1 MKKLGVVL
9 ASALAAGLFFGC
21 SNDSDDNNMGLLLAV
36 ANGGSSSITANLPEN
51 VGANELAGKSFNNES
66 VLGNQ
71 TISETIS
78 FDNNTVT
85 STAIVNYPENKE
97 NGTKAYTYTTISTKR
112 YSYNAET
119 KNLYYSYLSSSD
131 KTIYTNDANEKFE
144 QPSMTFSTEKEY
156 STKMKDFF
164 KNLSKI
170 KGKEYTEEQLNQ
182 RITDNLKNIRQQ
194 VYSLSLQY
202 DLPTAYTDKN
212 NETPLTP
219 DQISF
224 YNKYITMMEKANKR
238 TIRCHAYKL
247 EGNNLKLYYN
257 SGNLP
262 AGIKFGGIYNGT
274 YDFSADI
281 KNNIGSVGN
290 ININALQIIDP
301 DNSLGAKKF
310 TPSISFNNG
319 ESFNGESFKV
329 TSASDNSVTGILQLP
344 DSTSK
349 KITLK
354 LENKTTADKTTVTV
368 KIPLITPQ
376 GEVVDYVEYGTFEI
390 PYNKDLP
397 YYYTTY
403 TKCE

>member
-51 VGANELAGKSFNNES
+51 VGANELAGKSFQFASDSYNRA
-66 VLGNQ
+66 
-71 TISETIS
+71 IS

-85 STAIVNYPENKE
+85 FTTTISSPEDQE
-97 NGTKAYTYTTISTKR
+97 NGTRAYKMTNIITKR

-119 KNLYYSYLSSSD
+119 KNLYYTNSSSSG

-144 QPSMTFSTEKEY
+144 QPSMTFSTEEEY
-156 STKMKDFF
+156 STKMKDFLKKF
-164 KNLSKI
+164 NKFTGNES
-170 KGKEYTEEQLNQ
+170 TDEELNKTINAYL
-182 RITDNLKNIRQQ
+182 RMYRSQ
-194 VYSLSLQY
+194 VYQLSSQY
-202 DLPTAYTDKN
+202 NLPTAYTDEN
-212 NETPLTP
+212 CETPLTP

-224 YNKYITMMEKANKR
+224 YNKYDTMQEKANER
-238 TIRCHAYKL
+238 TIECHAYKL

-274 YDFSADI
+274 YNFSADI
-281 KNNIGSVGN
+281 KNNGISVGN
-290 ININALQIIDP
+290 ININVFEIIDP
-301 DNSLGAKKF
+301 NNSLGAKDF
-310 TPSISFNNG
+310 TPSISFNG
-319 ESFNGESFKV
+319 SSFKV
-329 TSASDNSVTGILQLP
+329 TSASDDSVTGLLEGA
-344 DSTSK
+344 

-354 LENKTTADKTTVTV
+354 LENETTEEKTTVTI
-368 KIPLITPQ
+368 KMPI
-376 GEVVDYVEYGTFEI
+376 GNGDYEPFGTFEI
-390 PYNKDLP
+390 PYNKALP
-397 YYYTTY
+397 DYYTTY

>member
-51 VGANELAGKSFNNES
+51 VGANELAGKSFQFASDSYNRA
-66 VLGNQ
+66 
-71 TISETIS
+71 IS

-85 STAIVNYPENKE
+85 FTTTISSPEDQE
-97 NGTKAYTYTTISTKR
+97 NGTRAYKMTNIITKR

-119 KNLYYSYLSSSD
+119 KNLYYTNSSSSG

-144 QPSMTFSTEKEY
+144 QPSMTFSTEEEY
-156 STKMKDFF
+156 SAKLKDFF

-170 KGKEYTEEQLNQ
+170 QGKELTDEQLNQ
-182 RITDNLKNIRQQ
+182 QINLYLGFIRNA
-194 VYSLSLQY
+194 VYNLSLQY

-224 YNKYITMMEKANKR
+224 YNKYDTMQEKANER
-238 TIRCHAYKL
+238 TIGCHAYKL

-281 KNNIGSVGN
+281 KNNGISIGT
-290 ININALQIIDP
+290 ININVFEIIDP
-301 DNSLGAKKF
+301 NNSLGAKDF
-310 TPSISFNNG
+310 TPSISFNG
-319 ESFNGESFKV
+319 SSFKV
-329 TSASDNSVTGILQLP
+329 TSASDDSVTGIWKVP
-344 DSTSK
+344 DLISE

-354 LENKTTADKTTVTV
+354 LENDTTVAGKTTVTI
-368 KIPLITPQ
+368 KMPM
-376 GEVVDYVEYGTFEI
+376 GNGDYEPFGTFEI
-390 PYNKDLP
+390 PYNKALP
-397 YYYTTY
+397 DYYTTY

>member
-36 ANGGSSSITANLPEN
+36 ANGGNSSITANLPEN
-51 VGANELAGKSFNNES
+51 VGTNELAGKSFRSES
-66 VLGNQ
+66 EYSDL
-71 TISETIS
+71 TLSHTIS

-85 STAIVNYPENKE
+85 FTTTGNYPENKE
-97 NGTKAYTYTTISTKR
+97 NGTKAYTYTTIITKP

-119 KNLYYSYLSSSD
+119 KNLYYTNSISSG

-144 QPSMTFSTEKEY
+144 LLSDMTFSTEKECAA
-156 STKMKDFF
+156 KFEDFYKKLNKF
-164 KNLSKI
+164 TGNEFTDEELKQNINQQLMSIRTEVAYLS
-170 KGKEYTEEQLNQ
+170 
-182 RITDNLKNIRQQ
+182 
-194 VYSLSLQY
+194 SQY

-212 NETPLTP
+212 YETPLTP
-219 DQISF
+219 AQISF

-238 TIRCHAYKL
+238 TIICQAYKL

-274 YDFSADI
+274 YNFSADI
-281 KNNIGSVGN
+281 KKNGLPAGT

-301 DNSLGAKKF
+301 DNSLGAKNF
-310 TPSISFNNG
+310 TPSITVGGLSL
-319 ESFNGESFKV
+319 KV
-329 TSASDNSVTGILQLP
+329 TSASDNSVTGIWKTQGL
-344 DSTSK
+344 SE

-354 LENKTTADKTTVTV
+354 LENETTTEKTTVTI
-368 KIPLITPQ
+368 KMQ
-376 GEVVDYVEYGTFEI
+376 EGDYAVTFGTFEI
-390 PYNKDLP
+390 PYNKALP
-397 YYYTTY
+397 DYYTTY

>member
-51 VGANELAGKSFNNES
+51 VGANELAGKSFQFASDSYNRA
-66 VLGNQ
+66 
-71 TISETIS
+71 IS

-85 STAIVNYPENKE
+85 FTTSILYPEDQE
-97 NGTKAYTYTTISTKR
+97 NGTRTYKMTNIITKR

-119 KNLYYSYLSSSD
+119 KNLYYTNSSSSG

-144 QPSMTFSTEKEY
+144 PSSMTFSTEEEY
-156 STKMKDFF
+156 SAKMKDFYKKLNKF
-164 KNLSKI
+164 TGNES
-170 KGKEYTEEQLNQ
+170 TDEELNQ
-182 RITDNLKNIRQQ
+182 IINGNLELIRNQ
-194 VYSLSLQY
+194 VYHLSSKY
-202 DLPTAYTDKN
+202 NLPTAYTDEN
-212 NETPLTP
+212 CETPLTP

-224 YNKYITMMEKANKR
+224 LNKYNTMLEKANKR
-238 TIRCHAYKL
+238 TIECHAYKL
-247 EGNNLKLYYN
+247 EENNLKLSY

-290 ININALQIIDP
+290 ININVFEIIDP
-301 DNSLGAKKF
+301 TNSLGAKNF
-310 TPSISFNNG
+310 TPSISFNG
-319 ESFNGESFKV
+319 SSFKV
-329 TSASDNSVTGILQLP
+329 TSASDNSVTGIWQVSDLI
-344 DSTSK
+344 SE

-354 LENKTTADKTTVTV
+354 LENETTTEKTTVTI
-368 KIPLITPQ
+368 KMPI
-376 GEVVDYVEYGTFEI
+376 GNGDYETFGTFEI

-397 YYYTTY
+397 DYYTTY

>member
-51 VGANELAGKSFNNES
+51 VGANELAGKSFQFASDSYNRA
-66 VLGNQ
+66 
-71 TISETIS
+71 IS

-85 STAIVNYPENKE
+85 FTTTISSPEDQE
-97 NGTKAYTYTTISTKR
+97 NGTRAYKMTNIITKR

-119 KNLYYSYLSSSD
+119 KNLYYTNSSSSG

-144 QPSMTFSTEKEY
+144 QPSMTFSTEEEY
-156 STKMKDFF
+156 STKMKDFLKKLNKF
-164 KNLSKI
+164 TGNES
-170 KGKEYTEEQLNQ
+170 TDEELNKTINVSL
-182 RITDNLKNIRQQ
+182 RMYRSQ
-194 VYSLSLQY
+194 VYQLSSQY
-202 DLPTAYTDKN
+202 NLPTAYTDEN
-212 NETPLTP
+212 CETPLTP

-224 YNKYITMMEKANKR
+224 LNKYNTMQEKANKR
-238 TIRCHAYKL
+238 TIECHAYKL
-247 EGNNLKLYYN
+247 EENNLKLSN

-281 KNNIGSVGN
+281 KNNGISVGN
-290 ININALQIIDP
+290 ININVFEIIDP
-301 DNSLGAKKF
+301 NNSLGAKDF
-310 TPSISFNNG
+310 TPSITVGGLSL
-319 ESFNGESFKV
+319 KV
-329 TSASDNSVTGILQLP
+329 TSASDDSVTGIWQVSDLI
-344 DSTSK
+344 SE

-354 LENKTTADKTTVTV
+354 LENETTTEKTTVTI
-368 KIPLITPQ
+368 KMQ
-376 GEVVDYVEYGTFEI
+376 EGDYATTIGTFEI
-390 PYNKDLP
+390 PYNKALP
-397 YYYTTY
+397 DYYTTY

>member
-51 VGANELAGKSFNNES
+51 VGANELAGKSFQFASDSYNRA
-66 VLGNQ
+66 
-71 TISETIS
+71 IS

-85 STAIVNYPENKE
+85 FTTSILYPEDQE
-97 NGTKAYTYTTISTKR
+97 NGTRTYKMTNIITKR

-119 KNLYYSYLSSSD
+119 KNLYYTNSSSSG

-144 QPSMTFSTEKEY
+144 PSSMTFSTEEEY
-156 STKMKDFF
+156 SAKMKDFYKKLNKF
-164 KNLSKI
+164 TGNES
-170 KGKEYTEEQLNQ
+170 TDEELNKTINASL
-182 RITDNLKNIRQQ
+182 RMYRSQ
-194 VYSLSLQY
+194 VYHLSSKY
-202 DLPTAYTDKN
+202 NLPTAYTDEN
-212 NETPLTP
+212 CETPLTP

-224 YNKYITMMEKANKR
+224 LNKYNTMQEKANKR
-238 TIRCHAYKL
+238 TIECHAYKL
-247 EGNNLKLYYN
+247 EENNLKLSY

-281 KNNIGSVGN
+281 KNNGISVGN
-290 ININALQIIDP
+290 ININVFEIIDP
-301 DNSLGAKKF
+301 NNSLGAKDF
-310 TPSISFNNG
+310 TPSISFNG
-319 ESFNGESFKV
+319 SSFKV
-329 TSASDNSVTGILQLP
+329 TSASDDSVTGLLEGA
-344 DSTSK
+344 

-354 LENKTTADKTTVTV
+354 LENETTEEKTTVTI
-368 KIPLITPQ
+368 KMPI
-376 GEVVDYVEYGTFEI
+376 GNGDYEPFGTFEI

-397 YYYTTY
+397 DYYTTY

>member
-51 VGANELAGKSFNNES
+51 VGANELAGKSFQFASDSYNRA
-66 VLGNQ
+66 
-71 TISETIS
+71 IS

-85 STAIVNYPENKE
+85 FTTTISSPEDQE
-97 NGTKAYTYTTISTKR
+97 NGTRAYKMTNIITKR

-119 KNLYYSYLSSSD
+119 KNLYYTNSSSSG

-144 QPSMTFSTEKEY
+144 QPSMTFSTEEEY
-156 STKMKDFF
+156 STKMKDFLKKLNKF
-164 KNLSKI
+164 TGNES
-170 KGKEYTEEQLNQ
+170 TDEELNKTINASL
-182 RITDNLKNIRQQ
+182 RMYRSQ
-194 VYSLSLQY
+194 VYQLSSQY
-202 DLPTAYTDKN
+202 NLPTAYTDEN
-212 NETPLTP
+212 CETPLTP

-224 YNKYITMMEKANKR
+224 YNKYDTMQEKANER
-238 TIRCHAYKL
+238 TIECHAYKL
-247 EGNNLKLYYN
+247 EENNLKLSY

-281 KNNIGSVGN
+281 KNNGISIGT
-290 ININALQIIDP
+290 ININVFEIIDP
-301 DNSLGAKKF
+301 TNSLGAKDF
-310 TPSISFNNG
+310 TPSISFNG
-319 ESFNGESFKV
+319 SSFKV
-329 TSASDNSVTGILQLP
+329 TSASDNSVTGIWKVSDLI
-344 DSTSK
+344 SE

-354 LENKTTADKTTVTV
+354 LENETTTEKTTVTI
-368 KIPLITPQ
+368 KMQ
-376 GEVVDYVEYGTFEI
+376 EGDYAVTFGTFEI
-390 PYNKDLP
+390 PYNKALP
-397 YYYTTY
+397 DYYTTY

>member
-21 SNDSDDNNMGLLLAV
+21 SNDSDDNNMGLLLA
-36 ANGGSSSITANLPEN
+36 AAGSNGGNSSITANFPEN
-51 VGANELAGKSFNNES
+51 VGANELAGKSFQFASGS
-66 VLGNQ
+66 VKQ
-71 TISETIS
+71 TIS

-85 STAIVNYPENKE
+85 FTSTTNFPEE

-119 KNLYYSYLSSSD
+119 KNLYHNGSSFIVD

-144 QPSMTFSTEKEY
+144 PSSYGTFSTEKEY

-182 RITDNLKNIRQQ
+182 SITDNLKNIRQQ
-194 VYSLSLQY
+194 VYDLSSQY
-202 DLPTAYTDKN
+202 NLPTAYTDKN
-212 NETPLTP
+212 YETPLTP
-219 DQISF
+219 AQISF
-224 YNKYITMMEKANKR
+224 YNKFITFAIKADEKIIK
-238 TIRCHAYKL
+238 CFAYEL
-247 EGNNLKLYYN
+247 DGDNLKLYN

-274 YDFSADI
+274 YNFSADI
-281 KNNIGSVGN
+281 KNNGISIGT
-290 ININALQIIDP
+290 ININVFEIIDP
-301 DNSLGAKKF
+301 NNSLGAKDF
-310 TPSISFNNG
+310 TPSIKISNG
-319 ESFNGESFKV
+319 PSFKV
-329 TSASDNSVTGILQLP
+329 TSASDDSVTGLLEGA
-344 DSTSK
+344 

-354 LENKTTADKTTVTV
+354 LENETTEEKTTVTI
-368 KIPLITPQ
+368 KMPI
-376 GEVVDYVEYGTFEI
+376 GNGDYEPFGTFEI

-397 YYYTTY
+397 DYYTTY

>member
-51 VGANELAGKSFNNES
+51 VGANELAGKSFKREN
-66 VLGNQ
+66 LDGN
-71 TISETIS
+71 STIS

-85 STAIVNYPENKE
+85 FTTSTLYPEDQK
-97 NGTKAYTYTTISTKR
+97 NGTRAYTYTIISTKR

-119 KNLYYSYLSSSD
+119 KNLYYNDTNSSI
-131 KTIYTNDANEKFE
+131 KAIYTNDANEKFE
-144 QPSMTFSTEKEY
+144 QPSMTFSTEEEY
-156 STKMKDFF
+156 SAIIEDRY

-170 KGKEYTEEQLNQ
+170 QGKEYTEEQLNQ
-182 RITDNLKNIRQQ
+182 SITDNLKYIRQQ
-194 VYSLSLQY
+194 VYNLSLQY

-212 NETPLTP
+212 FETPLTP

-238 TIRCHAYKL
+238 TIGCHAYKL

-274 YDFSADI
+274 YNFSAAI
-281 KNNIGSVGN
+281 NNNVGSVGN

-301 DNSLGAKKF
+301 DNSLGAKDF
-310 TPSISFNNG
+310 TPSISFNG
-319 ESFNGESFKV
+319 SSFKV
-329 TSASDNSVTGILQLP
+329 TSASDDSVTGIWQVSDLI
-344 DSTSK
+344 SE

-354 LENKTTADKTTVTV
+354 LENDTTVAGKTTVTI
-368 KIPLITPQ
+368 KMQEGDFETTL
-376 GEVVDYVEYGTFEI
+376 GTFEI
-390 PYNKDLP
+390 PYNKALP
-397 YYYTTY
+397 DYYTTY
-403 TKCE
+403 TKCK

>member
-51 VGANELAGKSFNNES
+51 VGANELAGKSFQFASDSYNRA
-66 VLGNQ
+66 
-71 TISETIS
+71 IS

-85 STAIVNYPENKE
+85 FTTTISSPEDQE
-97 NGTKAYTYTTISTKR
+97 NGTRAYKMTNIITKR

-119 KNLYYSYLSSSD
+119 KNLYYTNSSSSG

-144 QPSMTFSTEKEY
+144 QPSMTFSTEEEY
-156 STKMKDFF
+156 STKMKDFLKKLNKF
-164 KNLSKI
+164 TGNES
-170 KGKEYTEEQLNQ
+170 TDEELNKTINASL
-182 RITDNLKNIRQQ
+182 RMYRSQ
-194 VYSLSLQY
+194 VYQLSSQY
-202 DLPTAYTDKN
+202 NLPTAYTDEN
-212 NETPLTP
+212 CETPLTP

-224 YNKYITMMEKANKR
+224 YNKYNTMQEKANER
-238 TIRCHAYKL
+238 TIECHAYKL
-247 EGNNLKLYYN
+247 ENGNLKLSN

-281 KNNIGSVGN
+281 KNNGISVGN
-290 ININALQIIDP
+290 ININVFEIIDP
-301 DNSLGAKKF
+301 TNSLGAKDF
-310 TPSISFNNG
+310 TPSISFNG
-319 ESFNGESFKV
+319 SSFKV
-329 TSASDNSVTGILQLP
+329 TSASDNSVTGIWKVSDLI
-344 DSTSK
+344 SE

-354 LENKTTADKTTVTV
+354 LENETTTEKTTVTI
-368 KIPLITPQ
+368 KMQ
-376 GEVVDYVEYGTFEI
+376 EGDYETTFGTFEI
-390 PYNKDLP
+390 PYNKALP
-397 YYYTTY
+397 DYYTTY

>member
-36 ANGGSSSITANLPEN
+36 AGSNGGNSSITANLPEN
-51 VGANELAGKSFNNES
+51 VGANELAGKSFQFASDSYNRA
-66 VLGNQ
+66 
-71 TISETIS
+71 IS

-85 STAIVNYPENKE
+85 FTTSILYPEDQE
-97 NGTKAYTYTTISTKR
+97 NGTRTYKMTNIITKR

-119 KNLYYSYLSSSD
+119 KNLYYTNSSSSG

-144 QPSMTFSTEKEY
+144 PSSMTFSTEEEY
-156 STKMKDFF
+156 SAKMKDFYKKLNKF
-164 KNLSKI
+164 TGNES
-170 KGKEYTEEQLNQ
+170 TDEELNQ
-182 RITDNLKNIRQQ
+182 IINGNLELIRNQ
-194 VYSLSLQY
+194 VYHLSSKY
-202 DLPTAYTDKN
+202 NLPTAYTDEN
-212 NETPLTP
+212 CETPLTP

-224 YNKYITMMEKANKR
+224 LNKYNTMLEKAKKR
-238 TIRCHAYKL
+238 TIECNAYKL
-247 EGNNLKLYYN
+247 EENNLKLSY

-281 KNNIGSVGN
+281 KNNGISVGN
-290 ININALQIIDP
+290 ININVFEIIDP
-301 DNSLGAKKF
+301 DNSLGAKEF
-310 TPSISFNNG
+310 TPSINLNG
-319 ESFNGESFKV
+319 ILKV
-329 TSASDNSVTGILQLP
+329 ASASDNSITCILQLP

-376 GEVVDYVEYGTFEI
+376 GEVVDYVEYGTFDI
-390 PYNKDLP
+390 PYKTNIPDNS
-397 YYYTTY
+397 YTTY
-403 TKCE
+403 TRA

>member
-51 VGANELAGKSFNNES
+51 VGANELAGKSFQFASDSYNRA
-66 VLGNQ
+66 
-71 TISETIS
+71 IS

-85 STAIVNYPENKE
+85 FTTSILYPEDQE
-97 NGTKAYTYTTISTKR
+97 NGTRTYKMTNIITKR

-119 KNLYYSYLSSSD
+119 KNLYYTNSSSSG

-144 QPSMTFSTEKEY
+144 PSSMTFSTEEEY
-156 STKMKDFF
+156 SAKMKDFYKKLNKF
-164 KNLSKI
+164 TGNES
-170 KGKEYTEEQLNQ
+170 TDEELNQ
-182 RITDNLKNIRQQ
+182 IINGNLELIRNQ
-194 VYSLSLQY
+194 VYHLSSKY
-202 DLPTAYTDKN
+202 NLPTAYTDEN
-212 NETPLTP
+212 CETPLTP

-224 YNKYITMMEKANKR
+224 LNKYNTMLEKANKR
-238 TIRCHAYKL
+238 TIECHAYKL
-247 EGNNLKLYYN
+247 EENNLKLSY

-274 YDFSADI
+274 YDFIADI

-290 ININALQIIDP
+290 ININVFEIIDP
-301 DNSLGAKKF
+301 TNSLGAKNF
-310 TPSISFNNG
+310 TPSISFNG
-319 ESFNGESFKV
+319 SSFKV
-329 TSASDNSVTGILQLP
+329 TSASDNSVTGIWQVSDLI
-344 DSTSK
+344 SE

-354 LENKTTADKTTVTV
+354 LENDTTVAGKTTVTI
-368 KIPLITPQ
+368 KMPMGNGDYTPL
-376 GEVVDYVEYGTFEI
+376 GTFEI
-390 PYNKDLP
+390 PYNKALP
-397 YYYTTY
+397 DYYTTY

>member
-51 VGANELAGKSFNNES
+51 VGANELAGKSFKNE
-66 VLGNQ
+66 LGY
-71 TISETIS
+71 ETIS

-85 STAIVNYPENKE
+85 FTKTENYPENQE
-97 NGTKAYTYTTISTKR
+97 NGTRAYKTNIITKR

-119 KNLYYSYLSSSD
+119 KNLYYNNNNLYFD
-131 KTIYTNDANEKFE
+131 GKIIYSNDANEKLE
-144 QPSMTFSTEKEY
+144 RPVMMTFSTEEEY
-156 STKMKDFF
+156 SAKNKDFY
-164 KNLSKI
+164 KKLSKI
-170 KGKEYTEEQLNQ
+170 SGKEYTDAELNE
-182 RITDNLKNIRQQ
+182 RIESELKYFRRTVHAISSLCNLPPA
-194 VYSLSLQY
+194 Y
-202 DLPTAYTDKN
+202 TAYTDKKH
-212 NETPLTP
+212 ETPLTP
-219 DQISF
+219 DQVSL
-224 YNKYITMMEKANKR
+224 YNKYMTMEKNAKER
-238 TIRCHAYKL
+238 TIICHAYKL
-247 EGNNLKLYYN
+247 EGDNLKLSY

-281 KNNIGSVGN
+281 KNSVVSIGT
-290 ININALQIIDP
+290 ININVFEIIDP
-301 DNSLGAKKF
+301 NNSLGAKKF
-310 TPSISFNNG
+310 TPSISFN
-319 ESFNGESFKV
+319 NGESFKV

-376 GEVVDYVEYGTFEI
+376 GEVVDYVEYGTFDI
-390 PYNKDLP
+390 PYKTNIPDNS
-397 YYYTTY
+397 YTTY
-403 TKCE
+403 TRA

>member
-51 VGANELAGKSFNNES
+51 VGANELAGKSFKSE
-66 VLGNQ
+66 VPFGNLPTSQ
-71 TISETIS
+71 TIS

-85 STAIVNYPENKE
+85 ITTTANYPEDQE
-97 NGTKAYTYTTISTKR
+97 NGTKAYTYTTIITKR
-112 YSYNAET
+112 YSYNADT
-119 KNLYYSYLSSSD
+119 KNLYYNTSSSG
-131 KTIYTNDANEKFE
+131 KTIFTNDANEKFE

-156 STKMKDFF
+156 STKYEYLF
-164 KNLSKI
+164 KNLNKI
-170 KGKEYTEEQLNQ
+170 QGKEYTEEQLNQ
-182 RITDNLKNIRQQ
+182 SITDNLKYIRQQ
-194 VYSLSLQY
+194 VYNLSLQY

-212 NETPLTP
+212 YETPLTP

-238 TIRCHAYKL
+238 TIGCHAYKL

-274 YDFSADI
+274 YNFSAAI
-281 KNNIGSVGN
+281 NNNVGSVGN

-301 DNSLGAKKF
+301 NNSLGAKIF
-310 TPSISFNNG
+310 TPSITVGGLSL
-319 ESFNGESFKV
+319 KV
-329 TSASDNSVTGILQLP
+329 TSASDDSVTGIWQV
-344 DSTSK
+344 SNSISE

-354 LENKTTADKTTVTV
+354 LENDTTVAGKTTVTI
-368 KIPLITPQ
+368 KMPMGNGDYTPL
-376 GEVVDYVEYGTFEI
+376 GTFEI
-390 PYNKDLP
+390 PYNKALP
-397 YYYTTY
+397 DYYTTY

>member
-51 VGANELAGKSFNNES
+51 VGANELAGKSFQFASDSYNRA
-66 VLGNQ
+66 
-71 TISETIS
+71 IS

-85 STAIVNYPENKE
+85 FTTSILYPEDQE
-97 NGTKAYTYTTISTKR
+97 NGTRTYKMTNIITKR

-119 KNLYYSYLSSSD
+119 KNLYYTNSSSSG

-144 QPSMTFSTEKEY
+144 PSSMTFSTEEEY
-156 STKMKDFF
+156 SAKMKDFYKKLNKF
-164 KNLSKI
+164 TGNES
-170 KGKEYTEEQLNQ
+170 TDEELNKTINASL
-182 RITDNLKNIRQQ
+182 RMYRSQ
-194 VYSLSLQY
+194 VYHLSSKY
-202 DLPTAYTDKN
+202 NLPTAYTDEN
-212 NETPLTP
+212 CETPLTP

-224 YNKYITMMEKANKR
+224 LNKYNTMQEKANKR
-238 TIRCHAYKL
+238 TIECQAYKL
-247 EGNNLKLYYN
+247 EENNLKLSY

-290 ININALQIIDP
+290 ININVFEIIDP
-301 DNSLGAKKF
+301 TNSLGAKNF
-310 TPSISFNNG
+310 TPSISFNG
-319 ESFNGESFKV
+319 SSFKV
-329 TSASDNSVTGILQLP
+329 TSASDNSVTGIWQGSDLI
-344 DSTSK
+344 SE
-349 KITLK
+349 KITLN
-354 LENKTTADKTTVTV
+354 LENETTTEKTTVTI
-368 KIPLITPQ
+368 KMQ
-376 GEVVDYVEYGTFEI
+376 EGDYATTIGTFEI
-390 PYNKDLP
+390 PYNKALP
-397 YYYTTY
+397 DYYTTY

>member
-51 VGANELAGKSFNNES
+51 VGANELAGKSFQFASDSYNRA
-66 VLGNQ
+66 
-71 TISETIS
+71 IS

-85 STAIVNYPENKE
+85 FTTTISSPEDQE
-97 NGTKAYTYTTISTKR
+97 NGTRAYKMTNIITKR

-119 KNLYYSYLSSSD
+119 KNLYYTNSSSSG

-144 QPSMTFSTEKEY
+144 QPSMTFSTEEEY
-156 STKMKDFF
+156 STKMKDFLKKLNKF
-164 KNLSKI
+164 TGNES
-170 KGKEYTEEQLNQ
+170 TDEELNKTINASL
-182 RITDNLKNIRQQ
+182 RMYRSQ
-194 VYSLSLQY
+194 VYHLSSKY
-202 DLPTAYTDKN
+202 NLPTAYTDEN
-212 NETPLTP
+212 CETPLTP

-224 YNKYITMMEKANKR
+224 LNKYNTMQEKANKR
-238 TIRCHAYKL
+238 TIECHAYKL
-247 EGNNLKLYYN
+247 ENGNLKLSN

-274 YDFSADI
+274 YNFSAAI
-281 KNNIGSVGN
+281 NNNVGSVGN

-301 DNSLGAKKF
+301 DNSLGAKEF
-310 TPSISFNNG
+310 TPSITVGGLSL
-319 ESFNGESFKV
+319 KV
-329 TSASDNSVTGILQLP
+329 TSASDNSVTGIWQV
-344 DSTSK
+344 SNSISE

-354 LENKTTADKTTVTV
+354 LENETTTEKTTVTI
-368 KIPLITPQ
+368 KMQ
-376 GEVVDYVEYGTFEI
+376 EGDYATTIGTFEI
-390 PYNKDLP
+390 PYNKALP
-397 YYYTTY
+397 DYYTTY

>member
-21 SNDSDDNNMGLLLAV
+21 SNDSDDNNMGLLLA
-36 ANGGSSSITANLPEN
+36 AAGSNGGNSSITANLPEN
-51 VGANELAGKSFNNES
+51 VGTNELAGKSFQFASDFYNRA
-66 VLGNQ
+66 
-71 TISETIS
+71 IS

-85 STAIVNYPENKE
+85 FTTSILYPENQE
-97 NGTKAYTYTTISTKR
+97 NGTRAYKMTNIITKR

-119 KNLYYSYLSSSD
+119 KNLYYTNSSSSG

-144 QPSMTFSTEKEY
+144 QPSMTFSTEEEY
-156 STKMKDFF
+156 STKIKDFLKKLNKF
-164 KNLSKI
+164 TGNESTDEELNKTINVSLRMYRSLVYQLS
-170 KGKEYTEEQLNQ
+170 
-182 RITDNLKNIRQQ
+182 
-194 VYSLSLQY
+194 SQY
-202 DLPTAYTDKN
+202 NLPTVYTDEN
-212 NETPLTP
+212 YETPLTP

-224 YNKYITMMEKANKR
+224 CNKYDTMLEKANER
-238 TIRCHAYKL
+238 TIECHAYKL
-247 EGNNLKLYYN
+247 ENGNLKLSN

-274 YDFSADI
+274 YDFSAAI
-281 KNNIGSVGN
+281 NNNVGSVGN

-301 DNSLGAKKF
+301 NNSLGAKIF
-310 TPSISFNNG
+310 TPSITVDGLSL
-319 ESFNGESFKV
+319 KV
-329 TSASDNSVTGILQLP
+329 ASASDDSVTCILKLP

-354 LENKTTADKTTVTV
+354 LENETTTEKTTVTI
-368 KIPLITPQ
+368 KMPI
-376 GEVVDYVEYGTFEI
+376 GNGDYETFGTFEI

-397 YYYTTY
+397 DYYTTY

>member
-51 VGANELAGKSFNNES
+51 VGANELAGKSFQFASDSYNRA
-66 VLGNQ
+66 
-71 TISETIS
+71 IS

-85 STAIVNYPENKE
+85 FTTTISSPEDQE
-97 NGTKAYTYTTISTKR
+97 NGTRAYKMTNIITKR

-119 KNLYYSYLSSSD
+119 KNLYYTNSISSG

-144 QPSMTFSTEKEY
+144 RPSMTFSTEEEY
-156 STKMKDFF
+156 STKMKDFLKKLNKF
-164 KNLSKI
+164 TGNES
-170 KGKEYTEEQLNQ
+170 TDEELNKTINASL
-182 RITDNLKNIRQQ
+182 RMYRNQ
-194 VYSLSLQY
+194 VYHLSSEY
-202 DLPTAYTDKN
+202 NLPTAYTDEN
-212 NETPLTP
+212 CETPLTP

-224 YNKYITMMEKANKR
+224 LNKYNTMLEKAIER
-238 TIRCHAYKL
+238 TIECNAYKL
-247 EGNNLKLYYN
+247 EENNLKLSY

-281 KNNIGSVGN
+281 KNNGISVGN
-290 ININALQIIDP
+290 ININVFEIIDP
-301 DNSLGAKKF
+301 NNSLGAKDF
-310 TPSISFNNG
+310 TPSISFNG
-319 ESFNGESFKV
+319 SSFKV
-329 TSASDNSVTGILQLP
+329 TSASDDSVTCILKLP

-354 LENKTTADKTTVTV
+354 LENETTTEKTTVTI
-368 KIPLITPQ
+368 KMPI
-376 GEVVDYVEYGTFEI
+376 GNGDYETFGTFEI

-397 YYYTTY
+397 DYYTTY

>member
-51 VGANELAGKSFNNES
+51 VGANELAGKSFKSE
-66 VLGNQ
+66 VPYGN
-71 TISETIS
+71 STIS

-85 STAIVNYPENKE
+85 FTTTVSSPEDQE
-97 NGTKAYTYTTISTKR
+97 NGTRAYKSTSTITKR

-119 KNLYYSYLSSSD
+119 KNLYYNSLSSD
-131 KTIYTNDANEKFE
+131 KQIYTNDANEKFE
-144 QPSMTFSTEKEY
+144 QPSMTFSTEEEY
-156 STKMKDFF
+156 SAKLKDFF

-170 KGKEYTEEQLNQ
+170 QGKELTDEQLNQ
-182 RITDNLKNIRQQ
+182 QINGNLKFIRNQ
-194 VYSLSLQY
+194 VYHLSSKY
-202 DLPTAYTDKN
+202 NLPTAYRDEN
-212 NETPLTP
+212 CETPLTP

-224 YNKYITMMEKANKR
+224 YNKYNTMLEKANKR
-238 TIRCHAYKL
+238 TIECHAYKL
-247 EGNNLKLYYN
+247 EENNLKLSY

-281 KNNIGSVGN
+281 KDNIGSVGN

-301 DNSLGAKKF
+301 TNSLGAKDF
-310 TPSISFNNG
+310 TPSISFNAC
-319 ESFNGESFKV
+319 SFKV
-329 TSASDNSVTGILQLP
+329 TSASDDSVTGIWQVSDLI
-344 DSTSK
+344 SK

-354 LENKTTADKTTVTV
+354 LENDTTVAGKTTVTI
-368 KIPLITPQ
+368 KMPIGNGDYEPL
-376 GEVVDYVEYGTFEI
+376 GTFEI
-390 PYNKDLP
+390 PYNKALP
-397 YYYTTY
+397 DYYTTY
-403 TKCE
+403 IKCE

>member
-51 VGANELAGKSFNNES
+51 VGANELAGKSFQYES
-66 VLGNQ
+66 DFGDHSNH
-71 TISETIS
+71 TIS

-85 STAIVNYPENKE
+85 FTTTVNYPENKE
-97 NGTKAYTYTTISTKR
+97 NGTKAYKMTNIITKR

-119 KNLYYSYLSSSD
+119 KNLYYTNSISSS

-144 QPSMTFSTEKEY
+144 QPSMTFSTEEEY
-156 STKMKDFF
+156 STKMKDFLKKLNKF
-164 KNLSKI
+164 TGNESTDEELNKTI
-170 KGKEYTEEQLNQ
+170 KASLRMY
-182 RITDNLKNIRQQ
+182 RSQ
-194 VYSLSLQY
+194 VYQLSSQY
-202 DLPTAYTDKN
+202 NLPTAYTDEN
-212 NETPLTP
+212 CETPLTP

-224 YNKYITMMEKANKR
+224 YNKYNTMLEKAIKR
-238 TIRCHAYKL
+238 TIECHAYKL
-247 EGNNLKLYYN
+247 EENNLKLSY

-281 KNNIGSVGN
+281 KNSVVSIGT
-290 ININALQIIDP
+290 ININVFEIIDP
-301 DNSLGAKKF
+301 NNSLGAKDF
-310 TPSISFNNG
+310 TPSISFNG
-319 ESFNGESFKV
+319 SSFKV
-329 TSASDNSVTGILQLP
+329 TSASDDSVTGLLEGA
-344 DSTSK
+344 

-354 LENKTTADKTTVTV
+354 LENETTEEKTTVTI
-368 KIPLITPQ
+368 KMPI
-376 GEVVDYVEYGTFEI
+376 GNGDYEPFGTFEI
-390 PYNKDLP
+390 PYNKALP
-397 YYYTTY
+397 DYYTTY

>member
-36 ANGGSSSITANLPEN
+36 ANGGSSSITANLPKN
-51 VGANELAGKSFNNES
+51 VGANELAGKSFN
-66 VLGNQ
+66 LGNQ

-119 KNLYYSYLSSSD
+119 KNLYYPYLSSSD

-144 QPSMTFSTEKEY
+144 QPSMTFSTEEEY
-156 STKMKDFF
+156 SAKLKDFF

-194 VYSLSLQY
+194 VYNLSLQY

-212 NETPLTP
+212 YETPLTP

-224 YNKYITMMEKANKR
+224 YNKYNTMMEKANKR

-310 TPSISFNNG
+310 TPSITVGGLSL
-319 ESFNGESFKV
+319 KV
-329 TSASDNSVTGILQLP
+329 TSASDDSVTGIWQV
-344 DSTSK
+344 SNSISE

-354 LENKTTADKTTVTV
+354 LENDTTVAGKTSV
-368 KIPLITPQ
+368 TIKMPMENGDYTPL
-376 GEVVDYVEYGTFEI
+376 GTFEI
-390 PYNKDLP
+390 PYNKALP
-397 YYYTTY
+397 DYYTTY

>member
-51 VGANELAGKSFNNES
+51 VGANELAGKSFQFASDSYNRA
-66 VLGNQ
+66 
-71 TISETIS
+71 IS

-85 STAIVNYPENKE
+85 FTTSILYPENQE
-97 NGTKAYTYTTISTKR
+97 NGTRAYKMTNIITKR

-119 KNLYYSYLSSSD
+119 KNLYYTNSSSSG

-144 QPSMTFSTEKEY
+144 QPSMTFSTEEEY
-156 STKMKDFF
+156 STKMKDFLKKLNKF
-164 KNLSKI
+164 TGNES
-170 KGKEYTEEQLNQ
+170 TDEELNKTINAYL
-182 RITDNLKNIRQQ
+182 RMYRSQ
-194 VYSLSLQY
+194 VYQLSSQY
-202 DLPTAYTDKN
+202 NLPTAYTDEN
-212 NETPLTP
+212 CETPLTP

-224 YNKYITMMEKANKR
+224 YNKYNTMQEKANER
-238 TIRCHAYKL
+238 TIECHAYKL
-247 EGNNLKLYYN
+247 ENGNLKLSN

-281 KNNIGSVGN
+281 KNSVVSIGT
-290 ININALQIIDP
+290 ININVFEIIDP
-301 DNSLGAKKF
+301 TNSLGAKDF
-310 TPSISFNNG
+310 TPSISFNG
-319 ESFNGESFKV
+319 SSFKV
-329 TSASDNSVTGILQLP
+329 TSASDDSVTGIWQVS
-344 DSTSK
+344 DSTSQ

-354 LENKTTADKTTVTV
+354 LENDTTAAGKTTVTI
-368 KIPLITPQ
+368 KMPI
-376 GEVVDYVEYGTFEI
+376 GNGDYEPFGTFEI
-390 PYNKDLP
+390 PYNKALP
-397 YYYTTY
+397 DYYTTY

>member
-51 VGANELAGKSFNNES
+51 VGANELAGKSFQFASDSYNRA
-66 VLGNQ
+66 
-71 TISETIS
+71 IS

-85 STAIVNYPENKE
+85 FTTSILYPEDQE
-97 NGTKAYTYTTISTKR
+97 NGTRTYKMTNIITKR

-119 KNLYYSYLSSSD
+119 KNLYYTNSSSSG

-144 QPSMTFSTEKEY
+144 QPSMTFSTEEEY
-156 STKMKDFF
+156 STKMKDFLKKLNKF
-164 KNLSKI
+164 TGNES
-170 KGKEYTEEQLNQ
+170 TDEELNKTINASL
-182 RITDNLKNIRQQ
+182 RMYRSQ
-194 VYSLSLQY
+194 VYHLSSKY
-202 DLPTAYTDKN
+202 NLPTAYTDEN
-212 NETPLTP
+212 CETPLTP

-224 YNKYITMMEKANKR
+224 LNKYNTMQEKANKR
-238 TIRCHAYKL
+238 TIECHAYKL
-247 EGNNLKLYYN
+247 EENNLKLSY

-281 KNNIGSVGN
+281 KNSVVSIGT
-290 ININALQIIDP
+290 ININVFEIIDP
-301 DNSLGAKKF
+301 TNSLGAKNF
-310 TPSISFNNG
+310 TPSISFNG
-319 ESFNGESFKV
+319 SSFKV
-329 TSASDNSVTGILQLP
+329 TSASDNSVTGIWQVSDLI
-344 DSTSK
+344 SE

-354 LENKTTADKTTVTV
+354 LENETTTEKTTVTI
-368 KIPLITPQ
+368 KMQ
-376 GEVVDYVEYGTFEI
+376 EGDYATTIGTFEI
-390 PYNKDLP
+390 PYNKALP
-397 YYYTTY
+397 GYYITY

>member
-51 VGANELAGKSFNNES
+51 VGANELAGKSFQFASDSYNRA
-66 VLGNQ
+66 
-71 TISETIS
+71 IS

-85 STAIVNYPENKE
+85 FTTTISSPEDQE
-97 NGTKAYTYTTISTKR
+97 NGTRAYKMTNIITKR

-119 KNLYYSYLSSSD
+119 KNLYYTNSSSSG

-144 QPSMTFSTEKEY
+144 QPSMTFSTEEEY
-156 STKMKDFF
+156 STKMKDFLKKLNKF
-164 KNLSKI
+164 TGNESTDEELNKTI
-170 KGKEYTEEQLNQ
+170 KASLRMY
-182 RITDNLKNIRQQ
+182 RSQ
-194 VYSLSLQY
+194 VYQLSSQY
-202 DLPTAYTDKN
+202 NLPTAYTDEN
-212 NETPLTP
+212 CETPLTP

-224 YNKYITMMEKANKR
+224 LNKYNTMQEKANKR
-238 TIRCHAYKL
+238 TIECHAYKL
-247 EGNNLKLYYN
+247 EENNLKLSY

-290 ININALQIIDP
+290 ININVFEIIDP
-301 DNSLGAKKF
+301 TNSLGAKIF
-310 TPSISFNNG
+310 TPSITVGGLSL
-319 ESFNGESFKV
+319 KV
-329 TSASDNSVTGILQLP
+329 TSASDDSVTGIWQV
-344 DSTSK
+344 SNSINE

-354 LENKTTADKTTVTV
+354 LENETTTEKTTVTI
-368 KIPLITPQ
+368 KMQ
-376 GEVVDYVEYGTFEI
+376 EGDYETTFGTFEI
-390 PYNKDLP
+390 PYNKALP
-397 YYYTTY
+397 DYYTTY

>member
-36 ANGGSSSITANLPEN
+36 ANGGNSSITANLPEN
-51 VGANELAGKSFNNES
+51 VGANELAGKSFQYES
-66 VLGNQ
+66 DFGNH
-71 TISETIS
+71 SNHTIS

-85 STAIVNYPENKE
+85 FTTSILYPEDQE
-97 NGTKAYTYTTISTKR
+97 NGTRAYKMTNIITKR

-119 KNLYYSYLSSSD
+119 KNLYYTNSSSSG

-144 QPSMTFSTEKEY
+144 PSSMTFSTEEEY
-156 STKMKDFF
+156 SAKMKDFYKKLNKF
-164 KNLSKI
+164 TGNES
-170 KGKEYTEEQLNQ
+170 TDEELNQ
-182 RITDNLKNIRQQ
+182 IINGNLELIRNQ
-194 VYSLSLQY
+194 VYHLSSKY
-202 DLPTAYTDKN
+202 NLPTAYTDEN
-212 NETPLTP
+212 CETPLTP

-224 YNKYITMMEKANKR
+224 LNKYNTMLEKANKR
-238 TIRCHAYKL
+238 TIECHAYKL
-247 EGNNLKLYYN
+247 EENNLKLSY

-290 ININALQIIDP
+290 ININVFEIIDP
-301 DNSLGAKKF
+301 TNSLGAKNF
-310 TPSISFNNG
+310 TPSISFNG
-319 ESFNGESFKV
+319 SSFKV
-329 TSASDNSVTGILQLP
+329 TSASDNSVTGIWKVSDLI
-344 DSTSK
+344 SE

-354 LENKTTADKTTVTV
+354 LENETTAEKTTVTI
-368 KIPLITPQ
+368 KMQ
-376 GEVVDYVEYGTFEI
+376 EGDYETTFGTFEI
-390 PYNKDLP
+390 PYNKALP
-397 YYYTTY
+397 DYYTTY